1 MPYMDGQDTSEEYQ
15 PTSPPGRYAQLL
27 RTQIVDSV
35 TFLHQDV
42 SLGSK
47 VHRDEP
53 RADGNGGVKPLAST
67 VSQRF
72 AVFIAGACGRC
83 QRCTS

>member
-1 MPYMDGQDTSEEYQ
+1 MKCRRERYRLANIAAGGSIGKIHQNI
-15 PTSPPGRYAQLL
+15 SPPSFGRYAQLL

-53 RADGNGGVKPLAST
+53 RADGNGGLNP
-67 VSQRF
+67 
-72 AVFIAGACGRC
+72 
-83 QRCTS
+83 